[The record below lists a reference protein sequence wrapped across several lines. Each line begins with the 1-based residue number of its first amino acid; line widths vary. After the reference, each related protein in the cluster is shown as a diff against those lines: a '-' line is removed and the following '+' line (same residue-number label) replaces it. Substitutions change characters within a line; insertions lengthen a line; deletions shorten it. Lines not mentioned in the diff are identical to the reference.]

1 MRRTSTTSLQFITV
15 LYASGRRHTPPSGDR
30 APAYF
35 VDLNLDKIVD
45 RIVQGREEY
54 GISAFFYSPL
64 ECLEDILYRQEIIQD
79 VTIHALYKALM
90 AYSAEMKNI
99 REISEEKTNRFYF
112 YQQRRWELE
121 CILLYC
127 QAVTALYERIA
138 PLSLSSDGMINFR
151 HYLRQYIESENFTG
165 LYSTATMIRK
175 SLEAVQYGLKIKGD
189 TIIVERYH
197 QEKNYS
203 DEILDVFS
211 KFKQHDVNVEVENRH
226 HSFGM
231 NHIEAQVLDCV
242 ARLFPA
248 EFHQLDVF
256 IDANRRYRDNTLDLF
271 EREVQ
276 FYLAVVEYIE
286 KFRQK
291 GLPFCIPEVLRDK
304 KAISAVAAFDL
315 ALAEVILEKKEKV
328 VCNDFSFQEHERIF
342 VISGPN
348 QGGKPTFARMIGQL
362 HFFAL
367 LGIYVPARQAKL
379 FLTDTIFTHFEKSEN
394 IYNLR
399 GKLYDDLVRIKAIL
413 DAATSHSLIIMN
425 EIFTSTTSRDAIYLG
440 TRVIKKIVML
450 DALCVCVTF
459 IDELTALDPSIV
471 SLMSTVE
478 HNNAALRTYK
488 ITRKPADGI
497 AWSTTLVIK
506 HGLTYEQI
514 KTRLNG

>member
-197 QEKNYS
+197 Q
-203 DEILDVFS
+203 
-211 KFKQHDVNVEVENRH
+211 R
-226 HSFGM
+226 
-231 NHIEAQVLDCV
+231 
-242 ARLFPA
+242 
-248 EFHQLDVF
+248 
-256 IDANRRYRDNTLDLF
+256 
-271 EREVQ
+271 
-276 FYLAVVEYIE
+276 
-286 KFRQK
+286 
-291 GLPFCIPEVLRDK
+291 
-304 KAISAVAAFDL
+304 
-315 ALAEVILEKKEKV
+315 
-328 VCNDFSFQEHERIF
+328 
-342 VISGPN
+342 
-348 QGGKPTFARMIGQL
+348 
-362 HFFAL
+362 
-367 LGIYVPARQAKL
+367 KL
-379 FLTDTIFTHFEKSEN
+379 
-394 IYNLR
+394 
-399 GKLYDDLVRIKAIL
+399 
-413 DAATSHSLIIMN
+413 
-425 EIFTSTTSRDAIYLG
+425 
-440 TRVIKKIVML
+440 
-450 DALCVCVTF
+450 
-459 IDELTALDPSIV
+459 
-471 SLMSTVE
+471 
-478 HNNAALRTYK
+478 
-488 ITRKPADGI
+488 
-497 AWSTTLVIK
+497 
-506 HGLTYEQI
+506 
-514 KTRLNG
+514 

>member
-1 MRRTSTTSLQFITV
+1 
-15 LYASGRRHTPPSGDR
+15 
-30 APAYF
+30 
-35 VDLNLDKIVD
+35 
-45 RIVQGREEY
+45 
-54 GISAFFYSPL
+54 
-64 ECLEDILYRQEIIQD
+64 
-79 VTIHALYKALM
+79 M

-211 KFKQHDVNVEVENRH
+211 KFKQHDVNVEVESRH

-256 IDANRRYRDNTLDLF
+256 IDANKRYRDNTLDLF

-291 GLPFCIPEVLRDK
+291 GLPFCIPEIQRDK

-315 ALAEVILEKKEKV
+315 ALAE
-328 VCNDFSFQEHERIF
+328 
-342 VISGPN
+342 
-348 QGGKPTFARMIGQL
+348 
-362 HFFAL
+362 
-367 LGIYVPARQAKL
+367 
-379 FLTDTIFTHFEKSEN
+379 
-394 IYNLR
+394 
-399 GKLYDDLVRIKAIL
+399 
-413 DAATSHSLIIMN
+413 
-425 EIFTSTTSRDAIYLG
+425 
-440 TRVIKKIVML
+440 VIKKIVML

-514 KTRLNG
+514 KKRLNG